1 VEACATG
8 GDEVIGLSRS
18 GAGAWSRD
26 AGEIRALTVDLLD
39 AGATEAAIADTLPDV
54 VHHLAGL
61 ASVAASWEQ
70 PAEAMTVNYMAT
82 LNVLEAVRRHA
93 PRARVLLAGSG
104 EIYGPPDTLPVD
116 ESAHLRPQNPYAVS
130 KASADLLGGMYADV
144 HGAHVLRA
152 RAFNHAGPRQS
163 AVYAI
168 ASFTRQLALGRL
180 RGGEPIRIVSGSPSS
195 ARDFT
200 DVRDVARAYRLLAER
215 AEPGIYNVGTGR
227 SVTVAE
233 LVALLSSIFDSEIE
247 HVVDEALVRE
257 GEVTEIR
264 ASCARLAAAT
274 GWEPAIP
281 LERTLADAVAWWE
294 QELQRTGVHS
304 ASAPE

>member
-1 VEACATG
+1 M
-8 GDEVIGLSRS
+8 IGLSRS
-18 GAGAWSRD
+18 GAATWSVD
-26 AGEIRALTVDLLD
+26 AGEIRGLTVDLLD
-39 AGATEAAIADTLPDV
+39 AGAAEAAIADTAPEV

-61 ASVAASWEQ
+61 ASVAASWERPSQ
-70 PAEAMTVNYMAT
+70 ALTVNYVAT
-82 LNVLEAVRRHA
+82 LNVLEAVRRHV
-93 PRARVLLAGSG
+93 PQARVLLAGSG
-104 EIYGPPDTLPVD
+104 EIYGPPDSLPVD
-116 ESAHLRPQNPYAVS
+116 ESAPLRPQNPYAVS

-144 HGAHVLRA
+144 HGVQVIRG

-163 AVYAI
+163 AVYAV
-168 ASFTRQLALGRL
+168 ASFTRQFALGHL
-180 RGGEPIRIVSGSPSS
+180 RGDEPIRIVSGNPSS

-200 DVRDVARAYRLLAER
+200 DVRDVARAYRLLADR

-227 SVTVAE
+227 SVKVAE
-233 LVALLSSIFDSEIE
+233 LVALLGEVFDTQIE

-257 GEVTEIR
+257 GEVIEIR
-264 ASCARLAAAT
+264 ASCARLAAVT
-274 GWEPAIP
+274 GWEPEIP